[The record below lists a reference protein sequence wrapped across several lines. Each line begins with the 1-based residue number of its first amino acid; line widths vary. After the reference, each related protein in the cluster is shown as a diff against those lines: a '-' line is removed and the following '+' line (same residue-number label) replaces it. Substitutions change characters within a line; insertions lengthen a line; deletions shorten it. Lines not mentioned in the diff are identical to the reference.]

1 MSGHSKW
8 STIKRKK
15 AATDAKRGKIFTQ
28 LIRELTIAA
37 RSGGGNPDSNP
48 RLRLAIDNARG
59 QNMPN
64 VNIERAIKKGTGE
77 LGGESYEEAR
87 YEGYG
92 PGGVAVMVDTVSD
105 NKNRT
110 VGEVRHLFS
119 KFGGN
124 LGANG
129 CVAYLFDQR
138 GVMLFETDRVDA
150 DALMEAAIEAG
161 AEDLLEE
168 GGTLEIRTSP
178 EAFEGVKAALE
189 GLGFAAVR
197 AEVSM
202 LPQMTTS
209 IAGKHALSML
219 RLFEA
224 LDDHDDVKQVY
235 ANFDISEE
243 EMRQVMD
250 AG

>member
-87 YEGYG
+87 YEGYIARQRAEIRRQREADRRRIPAWVSYGAIPGLRAEAVETLGRFRPETMGQAGRLAGVNPADLTLLAVAIRRG
-92 PGGVAVMVDTVSD
+92 P
-105 NKNRT
+105 R
-110 VGEVRHLFS
+110 E
-119 KFGGN
+119 
-124 LGANG
+124 
-129 CVAYLFDQR
+129 
-138 GVMLFETDRVDA
+138 DA
-150 DALMEAAIEAG
+150 DRRRAPAA
-161 AEDLLEE
+161 
-168 GGTLEIRTSP
+168 P
-178 EAFEGVKAALE
+178 
-189 GLGFAAVR
+189 
-197 AEVSM
+197 VS
-202 LPQMTTS
+202 
-209 IAGKHALSML
+209 
-219 RLFEA
+219 E
-224 LDDHDDVKQVY
+224 
-235 ANFDISEE
+235 
-243 EMRQVMD
+243 
-250 AG
+250 